1 VEDLIQ
7 RIIARVGVGD
17 ETARQAV
24 SVMLN
29 FLAREGPQD
38 KVQEL
43 ARRIP
48 GAEAY
53 MATGEQG
60 QAATLGGMGGMMGG
74 GLMEVAG
81 RLQGLGLGMGEIQ
94 GVAQETLAFARERAG
109 ADLVNDIVRSIPGL
123 GQFV

>member
-1 VEDLIQ
+1 MEDLIQ
-7 RIIARVGVGD
+7 RLQARVGIGD

-24 SVMLN
+24 SIMLN
-29 FLAREGPQD
+29 FLAREGPPD
-38 KVQEL
+38 KVREL

-48 GAEAY
+48 GAESY
-53 MATGEQG
+53 MATGDQS

-94 GVAQETLAFARERAG
+94 GVAQETLQFARERAG
-109 ADLVNDIVRSIPGL
+109 ADLVDDIVRSIPGL
-123 GQFV
+123 SQFA